1 MADQNIN
8 IKEEQDDGCI
18 NQTCNADTSTTN
30 TEPEDDGVNRAPKW
44 QVLWES
50 STKVAPSNVTEM
62 EQQLSTP
69 ADRGILTRTNKSLE
83 GKRSAEQIPELTSDR
98 NELQDVVVKTEP
110 IDNSEEEEQEQVT
123 GNHIIWEMQ
132 QQRRMAADAVKP
144 EPMDDSEEVGKV
156 RMFGSHTGLETWCQR
171 EIDDA
176 TVKSEPVFFE
186 MSASQSQSLESSDAG
201 TSGESLLLKR
211 KPDQDHSAVSLAKR
225 AKEPDL
231 EYTFSKFLSGSMG
244 ESPYPVC
251 LIKRIGVVPSFYPIT
266 KDKLAEEADLDQ
278 DTPPKQKL
286 SHDQVL
292 KKQGLLS
299 DDSKEFSGYV
309 PSGHKQTS
317 ACGDTGEPSD
327 SASSWH
333 QQASTS
339 VTDTAARKEKGEF
352 PSYWTKDS
360 LDKLFQSKE
369 KLIIMTRSRSK
380 VSDESEVY
388 LDNAEDGEGESLF
401 PSSEETDDFPGVLV
415 RKGSNRACK
424 TATAA
429 RLQNSFTLAAPGDVR
444 SKWTP
449 RQFKGTKVM
458 LRGPAV
464 GGSSSL
470 SAQPQPVPGP
480 GAASDY
486 FHEAS
491 SPEEHIS
498 VATDR
503 WSLFHGDEKLP
514 LTAKTSSDSSAKQ
527 TWKMQHR
534 ISTRACRHFTGT
546 KGTDANPPMVN
557 QSQYSEEQN
566 DTWQTCSER
575 GKQGEEAAVRR
586 GPPSNSKQLVL
597 DGCRCTQ
604 QSQFEI
610 AEENLW
616 RAVKQRGLKSD
627 EVSNGWIPEL
637 CFVQYRYTDKLRRNR
652 IYFCW
657 VFLCIGVARH

>member
-18 NQTCNADTSTTN
+18 NQTCDADTSTTN
-30 TEPEDDGVNRAPKW
+30 AEPEDDGVNQAPKW

-50 STKVAPSNVTEM
+50 STKVAPSNVAEM
-62 EQQLSTP
+62 EQQLPAP
-69 ADRGILTRTNKSLE
+69 ADRGTLTRTNKSLK
-83 GKRSAEQIPELTSDR
+83 GRRNAERIPELTSDR

-110 IDNSEEEEQEQVT
+110 MENSEEEEQEQVT
-123 GNHIIWEMQ
+123 GNHTIWETQ
-132 QQRRMAADAVKP
+132 QQRRMADDAVKP

-156 RMFGSHTGLETWCQR
+156 RMFGSHAGLETWCQR

-176 TVKSEPVFFE
+176 TIKSEPVFFE
-186 MSASQSQSLESSDAG
+186 MSISQGQSLESSDVG

-225 AKEPDL
+225 AKEPDF
-231 EYTFSKFLSGSMG
+231 EYTFSKFMSGSMG

-251 LIKRIGVVPSFYPIT
+251 LIKRTGVVPSFYPIT
-266 KDKLAEEADLDQ
+266 NDKLVEEADSDQ
-278 DTPPKQKL
+278 DAPPEQKL
-286 SHDQVL
+286 SHDQAL
-292 KKQGLLS
+292 KKQGLLK

-309 PSGHKQTS
+309 PSGRKQTS
-317 ACGDTGEPSD
+317 ACGNAGELSD
-327 SASSWH
+327 SVSSWH

-339 VTDTAARKEKGEF
+339 VTDAVTRKEKGEF
-352 PSYWTKDS
+352 PSYWTKDN

-388 LDNAEDGEGESLF
+388 LDNAEDGDGESLF
-401 PSSEETDDFPGVLV
+401 PASEETDDFPGVLV

-470 SAQPQPVPGP
+470 SAQPQPVPGL
-480 GAASDY
+480 GAATDH
-486 FHEAS
+486 FHEAP

-498 VATDR
+498 VATNR
-503 WSLFHGDEKLP
+503 WSLSHGDEKLP
-514 LTAKTSSDSSAKQ
+514 LTAKTSSGSSAKQ

-534 ISTRACRHFTGT
+534 ISTHSCRHVTGT

-566 DTWQTCSER
+566 DTWQTCREH
-575 GKQGEEAAVRR
+575 GKQGEEAAVKR
-586 GPPSNSKQLVL
+586 GPPSDSKQLVL

-616 RAVKQRGLKSD
+616 RAVKHRGLKSD
-627 EVSNGWIPEL
+627 EVSNGWIL
-637 CFVQYRYTDKLRRNR
+637 KL
-652 IYFCW
+652 YFM
-657 VFLCIGVARH
+657 

>member
-18 NQTCNADTSTTN
+18 NQTGNADTSTTN

-69 ADRGILTRTNKSLE
+69 ADRGILTRTNKSLK
-83 GKRSAEQIPELTSDR
+83 GKRSAERIPETTSDR

-123 GNHIIWEMQ
+123 GNHIIWETQ
-132 QQRRMAADAVKP
+132 RQRRTAVKP
-144 EPMDDSEEVGKV
+144 EPMDDGEEVGKV

-231 EYTFSKFLSGSMG
+231 EYTFSKFMSGSMG

-251 LIKRIGVVPSFYPIT
+251 LIKRTGVVPSFYPIT
-266 KDKLAEEADLDQ
+266 NDKLAEEADLDQ

-292 KKQGLLS
+292 KKLGLLN

-309 PSGHKQTS
+309 PSGRKQTS

-327 SASSWH
+327 SVSSWH

-339 VTDTAARKEKGEF
+339 VTDAAARKEKGEF

-388 LDNAEDGEGESLF
+388 LDNAEDGEGKSLF
-401 PSSEETDDFPGVLV
+401 PASEETDDFPGVLV

-464 GGSSSL
+464 GGSLSL
-470 SAQPQPVPGP
+470 SAQPQPMPGP
-480 GAASDY
+480 GATSDY

-498 VATDR
+498 VATNC
-503 WSLFHGDEKLP
+503 WSLSHGDEKLP
-514 LTAKTSSDSSAKQ
+514 LTAKTSSGSLAKQ
-527 TWKMQHR
+527 TRKMQHR
-534 ISTRACRHFTGT
+534 ISTHACRHITGA

-557 QSQYSEEQN
+557 QSQYSEGQN
-566 DTWQTCSER
+566 DTWQTCREH

-627 EVSNGWIPEL
+627 EVSNGWMVWGFMSSDVGL
-637 CFVQYRYTDKLRRNR
+637 TY
-652 IYFCW
+652 
-657 VFLCIGVARH
+657 